1 MPAMPDRSPQTRSLL
16 PFASQAGDI
25 VRALEA
31 RVERVSDSVL
41 LFRYTLDADLRR
53 LRIPERRESRP
64 ANELWKHTCFEAFVT
79 LAEPVSG
86 YVEWN
91 FSPSTEWA
99 AYAFSGYR
107 EGMTRANPRLPPTIE
122 VEHSDSRLLMQ
133 VRVNLRGLP
142 LFENTD
148 RDSALR
154 LAISSVVE
162 DDADRISHWALHH
175 APSRPDFHHPA
186 GFVLEV

>member
-1 MPAMPDRSPQTRSLL
+1 MPAMSDRSPQTRSLL
-16 PFASQAGDI
+16 PFASQAEDI
-25 VRALEA
+25 VRSLET

-53 LRIPERRESRP
+53 LRVPERRQSRP

-79 LAEPVSG
+79 LAEPISG

-107 EGMTRANPRLPPTIE
+107 EGMTRATPPSPPVIE
-122 VEHSDSRLLMQ
+122 VEHSDSRLLVQ

-142 LFENTD
+142 LFENSE
-148 RDSALR
+148 RDSPLR

-162 DDADRISHWALHH
+162 DDAGRISYWALQH
-175 APSRPDFHHPA
+175 APARPDFHHRT